1 MIYFNL
7 FYRINRDPD
16 RPHGSHRDHR
26 PLLPSERPAHR
37 RLRSDRT
44 LRLRSR
50 TAGWN
55 RAYAAVLS
63 GYRALVA
70 IQQIDTPEHIFETGM
85 ARGAAMAVGTVAVAV
100 VNDFLAAPDSFPQLA
115 SHFAALH
122 RRVRDYAKAV
132 LRDEAT
138 DAATAETDDAVASS
152 RGYPR
157 CALSASLR
165 ARMRSRASAHSASP
179 QAR

>member
-1 MIYFNL
+1 
-7 FYRINRDPD
+7 
-16 RPHGSHRDHR
+16 
-26 PLLPSERPAHR
+26 
-37 RLRSDRT
+37 
-44 LRLRSR
+44 
-50 TAGWN
+50 
-55 RAYAAVLS
+55 VLS

-138 DAATAETDDAVASS
+138 DAATAETDDAVGS
-152 RGYPR
+152 YPR

-165 ARMRSRASAHSASP
+165 AWMCSRASAHSASP